1 MKDKLILITGGS
13 SGIGLDLAKE
23 YSQEGCSII
32 LLARNQARLDDALM
46 QCKDLMDHDTQ
57 EFYAFSADVDDQEQ
71 LQKVVNTI
79 VTDIGVPDIL
89 VLSAG
94 IVQSA
99 TLMSQSEEEFSALLH
114 TNVLGS
120 RRVAK
125 LFVSHMIAANKEK
138 EDSNPQNKVM
148 SCHRQ
153 ICFVGSLGG
162 LIPTYGYSGYG
173 ASKFAIIGLAGALRQ
188 ELSQYNI
195 GVSVLCPPEVDT
207 PMVEKEADHILP
219 QTRFIKDIGGTLN
232 VEVVSRAAF
241 KGILKNDFIIV
252 PGFLAKL
259 SYLQMRLMPSIFLW
273 VMQKLVN
280 LAERFVK
287 KTDKKPLDNA
297 L

>member
-1 MKDKLILITGGS
+1 MKDKLVLITGGS

-32 LLARNQARLDDALM
+32 LLARNQTRLDDALM

-57 EFYAFSADVDDQEQ
+57 EFYAFSTDVDDQAQ
-71 LQKVVNTI
+71 LERVVNTI
-79 VTDIGVPDIL
+79 ITDIGVPDIL

-99 TLMSQSEEEFSALLH
+99 TLMQQSEEEFSALLH

-125 LFVSHMIAANKEK
+125 SFIPHMIKANQEK
-138 EDSNPQNKVM
+138 IEGNPQNKVM
-148 SCHRQ
+148 KCHRQ

-173 ASKFAIIGLAGALRQ
+173 ASKFAIVGLAGALRQ
-188 ELSQYNI
+188 ELARHDI

-219 QTRFIKDIGGTLN
+219 QTRFIKDIGGTLD
-232 VEVVSRAAF
+232 VKVVSRAAF
-241 KGILKNDFIIV
+241 KGILKNNFIIV
-252 PGFLAKL
+252 PGMMAKL
-259 SYLQMRLMPSIFLW
+259 SYLQMRLVPGIFLW

-287 KTDKKPLDNA
+287 KSDKKPRDNT